1 MAELTTP
8 SRPNRRTIAK
18 GAAWAVPAVAIAIPA
33 TAAAASGQIPPR
45 PVFNFCGGCA
55 TVGNGTGGCNGQQ
68 KTGQVPVTITNPVGA
83 AQPLVFQIVGVASQ
97 NSNGGGATTLF
108 TVYTNNGT
116 ENNCGPQ
123 ITSTGCGGYISI
135 TVNAGETKRIW
146 IVSGVLASS
155 GAFDMTVTYRWIEPC
170 TPPVTAMNPV
180 VIVDGPR
187 STGDVNIGASNNC
200 DSSTVAVC
208 AQP

>member
-8 SRPNRRTIAK
+8 SRPDRRTVAK
-18 GAAWAVPAVAIAIPA
+18 GAAWSVPAVAMAVPA
-33 TAAAASGQIPPR
+33 TAAAASGKVPPP

-55 TVGNGTGGCNGQQ
+55 TVGNGNGGCNGAQ
-68 KTGQVPVTITNPVGA
+68 KTGQVPVTIKNPIGA
-83 AQPLVFQIVGVASQ
+83 SGPLVFQIVGVASQ

-116 ENNCGPQ
+116 ESNCGPQ

-135 TVNAGETKRIW
+135 TVNPGETKNIW
-146 IVSGVLASS
+146 IVSGALQSA
-155 GAFDMTVTYRWIEPC
+155 GAFDMSVTYRWIEPC
-170 TPPVTAMNPV
+170 TPPVTVLNPV

-187 STGDVNIGASNNC
+187 STGDVNIGSSNNC
-200 DSSTVAVC
+200 DDSKVAVC
-208 AQP
+208 ATP